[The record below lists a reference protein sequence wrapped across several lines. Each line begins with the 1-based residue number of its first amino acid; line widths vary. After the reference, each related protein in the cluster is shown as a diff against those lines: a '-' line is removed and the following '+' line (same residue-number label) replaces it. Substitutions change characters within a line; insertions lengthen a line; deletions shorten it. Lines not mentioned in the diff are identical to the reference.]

1 MIGPPFAHL
10 GHSSGLIAFAVPGVL
25 LIAWLVWTGWR
36 DHRPDRFT
44 EYWTLSRRDGRW
56 TLVAVEPDH
65 AASRR
70 RIRSPWSQT
79 TAGRGPRGVAAPEH
93 REHGAETPIG

>member
-10 GHSSGLIAFAVPGVL
+10 GHWSGLIAVAVPGVL
-25 LIAWLVWTGWR
+25 LIARRVWTGWR
-36 DHRPDRFT
+36 DHRLNRFT

-65 AASRR
+65 AAARR
-70 RIRSPWSQT
+70 RVHSPWSQT
-79 TAGRGPRGVAAPEH
+79 TAAGDARGVAAPEH
-93 REHGAETPIG
+93 REHRVESPIG